1 MLIILKENANSVF
14 YLISW
19 FIFLFGI
26 GSVSQISLRN
36 SALHFRKYQGTVA
49 ISLLIF
55 GDMFVT
61 LFGMCLE
68 NKFPTNT
75 NRTYDELI
83 IAILLYFIPMWIS
96 LFIIFLADFE
106 KDPLDN
112 TQQEVLTFTDYLDEL
127 KELYKYQGLAK
138 TMLIEF
144 LITILSYILV
154 QINYNYA
161 DYFSK
166 ALNHCPSLNKYIE
179 ISKFRNLIWFG
190 CLIFAFLLDKEY
202 NFEKMVRFINIT
214 GGILGLLLLICSF
227 LPVDK
232 KISFNLTQIIFL
244 PKYILICG
252 FYSVILGKTLKIFS
266 PTKMMEMT
274 GFIGIA
280 PTITKIIRLLF
291 EEFFGYL
298 LKSEERKLEISEL
311 CDKINNE
318 ESYNIFGTW
327 IYYKLND
334 SQYFYII
341 FGIFTIILNIIAVY
355 YVQKVPQIEVP
366 FDIAAPGELKQ
377 KIEKVNVKE
386 VNYNMSEDE
395 D

>member
-1 MLIILKENANSVF
+1 
-14 YLISW
+14 
-19 FIFLFGI
+19 
-26 GSVSQISLRN
+26 
-36 SALHFRKYQGTVA
+36 
-49 ISLLIF
+49 
-55 GDMFVT
+55 
-61 LFGMCLE
+61 
-68 NKFPTNT
+68 
-75 NRTYDELI
+75 
-83 IAILLYFIPMWIS
+83 
-96 LFIIFLADFE
+96 
-106 KDPLDN
+106 
-112 TQQEVLTFTDYLDEL
+112 
-127 KELYKYQGLAK
+127 
-138 TMLIEF
+138 
-144 LITILSYILV
+144 
-154 QINYNYA
+154 
-161 DYFSK
+161 
-166 ALNHCPSLNKYIE
+166 
-179 ISKFRNLIWFG
+179 
-190 CLIFAFLLDKEY
+190 
-202 NFEKMVRFINIT
+202 
-214 GGILGLLLLICSF
+214 
-227 LPVDK
+227 
-232 KISFNLTQIIFL
+232 
-244 PKYILICG
+244 
-252 FYSVILGKTLKIFS
+252 
-266 PTKMMEMT
+266 MMEMT